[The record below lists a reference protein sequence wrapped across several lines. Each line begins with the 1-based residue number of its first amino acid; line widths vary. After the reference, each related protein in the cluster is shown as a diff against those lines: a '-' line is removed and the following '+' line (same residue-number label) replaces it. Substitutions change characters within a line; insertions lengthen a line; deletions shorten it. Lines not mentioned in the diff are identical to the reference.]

1 MRKKKK
7 KLKKPNKEQSK
18 VVLYGEKN
26 GALIACC

>member
-1 MRKKKK
+1 MRKGKK

-26 GALIACC
+26 GSLLVCC